1 MMCIAAYTYELVH
14 VAASIAG
21 VGSRPWM
28 EASSTRWAESV
39 QLRVGGKEREK
50 FPQVAGRCL
59 KHLHVPRYR
68 YIMYL
73 GTT

>member
-1 MMCIAAYTYELVH
+1 MHSSIH

-21 VGSRPWM
+21 IVGLVGSRPWM

-50 FPQVAGRCL
+50 SPQVAGRCL
-59 KHLHVPRYR
+59 KHLRS
-68 YIMYL
+68 
-73 GTT
+73 

>member
-1 MMCIAAYTYELVH
+1 MMCIISIH

-21 VGSRPWM
+21 VGYVVGSRPWM

-50 FPQVAGRCL
+50 SPKLRGGA
-59 KHLHVPRYR
+59 
-68 YIMYL
+68 
-73 GTT
+73 